1 MGDLAITQEGR
12 LPPVTG
18 DQNERLRLAAQQLE
32 GTFLQ
37 ILFQGLDQQSQD
49 DEPLLGG
56 GPAAEQFK
64 GLYHS
69 ALCERS
75 AGHLGIADT
84 VVKELAA
91 RAGLRVPGQA
101 PPPTTARP

>member
-32 GTFLQ
+32 GAFLQ

-49 DEPLLGG
+49 EEPLLGG

-64 GLYHS
+64 SLYHTG
-69 ALCERS
+69 LCERS

-91 RAGLRVPGQA
+91 RAGLRIPTS
-101 PPPTTARP
+101 PPSPTTGQP